1 MISWFQRRFE
11 ERSSWTGLIV
21 GACALLVLLGVF
33 PLTKM
38 VMLGAIAWAL
48 YSFWKSE

>member
-11 ERSSWTGLIV
+11 EKSSWTGLIV
-21 GACALLVLLGVF
+21 GVCALLVLLGVF

-38 VMLGAIAWAL
+38 VMFGAIAWAL

>member
-11 ERSSWTGLIV
+11 EKSSWTGLIV
-21 GACALLVLLGVF
+21 GVCALLVLLGVF
-33 PLTKM
+33 PLNKM
-38 VMLGAIAWAL
+38 VMIGAIAWAL